1 MAARAKP
8 PAATTLHDVP
18 DKLLELIL
26 ECLMESPLCLV
37 RAAAACKRWRRIMAA
52 SRFFEWAVDTGRYPQ
67 GPHPRPLAGNYYN
80 RASPRGREV
89 VFVPAAAQQQPA
101 VDGRHFS
108 LDFLPGGRG
117 AWEVVDSSRSLL
129 LLARRRKSGRWMR
142 RCFPDLL
149 LCEPATRRYRLI
161 PRMEEMKHHP
171 CLGAYLIGTKRTT
184 VANPASDETH
194 VVDSMETF
202 KVACVVYQAY
212 DGVCDD
218 IGCATVYFF
227 ARNSK
232 TEARRGIPGPHSWY
246 AEQSSRLC
254 GNIPL
259 DGAGSLHFLG
269 HTCSSDCLFW
279 SFKGD
284 DGQRLVTYGGRYR
297 WLPDSFQQKVLQV
310 TEDRT
315 HENIRF
321 VCLQGSNLR
330 ILVLLARRSFKEWK
344 IHNSVELK
352 EATRGLGGYK
362 EEYFDA
368 PLKVVVTSPK
378 SIIFASAGKTW
389 LFSVD
394 LDTMAVTKR
403 NHKTA
408 DHLGMRDFPCE
419 QPWPPTLRACTAR
432 CSRRG
437 QGPCSHTCTCMK

>member
-1 MAARAKP
+1 MAARGKP
-8 PAATTLHDVP
+8 PPAVTTLHDVP

-37 RAAAACKRWRRIMAA
+37 RAAATCKRALETPGPALGAGSWPPHASSNGPSTPAATRRARTHGP
-52 SRFFEWAVDTGRYPQ
+52 SQ
-67 GPHPRPLAGNYYN
+67 GTTT
-80 RASPRGREV
+80 RGREV
-89 VFVPAAAQQQPA
+89 VFVPTAAQQPA

-149 LCEPATRRYRLI
+149 LCEPATRRHRLI

-184 VANPASDETH
+184 VANPVSDEPH
-194 VVDSMETF
+194 VVDSIETF

-218 IGCATVYFF
+218 IGCATDP
-227 ARNSK
+227 
-232 TEARRGIPGPHSWY
+232 RGIPGPHSWY
-246 AEQSSRLC
+246 AEQSRRLC
-254 GNIPL
+254 DNIPL

-269 HTCSSDCLFW
+269 HTCSSDYLFW

-284 DGQRLVTYGGRYR
+284 DDQRLVTYGGRYR
-297 WLPDSFQQKVLQV
+297 WLPDSLQ
-310 TEDRT
+310 EK
-315 HENIRF
+315 NIRF

-330 ILVLLARRSFKEWK
+330 VLVLFARTSFEEWE
-344 IHNSVELK
+344 IHKSVELK
-352 EATRGLGGYK
+352 EATRGLAEYK

-368 PLKVVVTSPK
+368 PLQVSCSK
-378 SIIFASAGKTW
+378 SIVFAPAKR
-389 LFSVD
+389 D
-394 LDTMAVTKR
+394 MAILCRSRHHGVTKR
-403 NHKTA
+403 NHKTT

-419 QPWPPTLRACTAR
+419 LPWPPTLRACTMR
-432 CSRRG
+432 CSRQG
-437 QGPCSHTCTCMK
+437 EGPCSHSCSCMK